1 MPPLAAARGSSTAP
15 LYRKLRPRPNGPPRE
30 QIVTNQRTRLCGAI
44 IEAAALHGYADSS
57 VAQVCRLAGVSKRTF
72 YEQFENKQACFL
84 ASYERVQGCA
94 HARMAAAQESAPSW
108 EQGLHAGLGTLVQG
122 LAEQPHAA
130 KLALVELDAVGPA
143 ALLARQE
150 VRSAFERSIAAS
162 FERAAHRTPLP
173 PALAKG
179 IVCGIE
185 RTLRRR
191 VVSGAPA
198 GGAADALTRE
208 LAAWALSYSSAAL
221 AELPVAAPQRGERT
235 ERSPARAR
243 AGGERARILRAAAEI
258 LAGDGHARLDASRI
272 ARRAGVREEAVWAC
286 YDSVEQCFLD
296 AVDLVGL
303 EALVYVGRAYRAGGE
318 GPAGVCRAIT
328 ELVVRV
334 AEEPVLRRIVFTQ
347 VAIAGPPAIERRERL
362 LDAFADLLIRG
373 LARAQRPSPVAADA
387 AVAAVWG
394 LIDHHVARGVTQLLP
409 GLAAYAAY
417 LALAP
422 SVGAEQALET
432 ILGEWGPA
440 ACGSRR
446 AAPAR

>member
-1 MPPLAAARGSSTAP
+1 MPPLAAARGGSTVP

-44 IEAAALHGYADSS
+44 IEAAAVDGYMDTS

-143 ALLARQE
+143 ALFARQE

-162 FERAAHRTPLP
+162 FDRAAHRTPLP

-191 VVSGAPA
+191 VVAGA

-221 AELPVAAPQRGERT
+221 AELPAAALQRGDLT
-235 ERSPARAR
+235 ERSPTRAR
-243 AGGERARILRAAAEI
+243 AGGERARIRRAAAEI

-272 ARRAGVREEAVWAC
+272 ARRARVREEAVWAC

-347 VAIAGPPAIERRERL
+347 VALAGPPAIERRERL

-387 AVAAVWG
+387 AVAAIWG

-446 AAPAR
+446 PAPAR